1 MTNKE
6 IETLDLFIN
15 RTSMWI
21 NPIDKNT
28 ITSFIHGFE
37 AGTDKKSFTSLLKD
51 YLESE
56 HNINGSN
63 QGWPNQ
69 VLLYAQKNEL
79 SWSNAFLELGITI
92 ISKLKTVSD
101 NELS

>member
-6 IETLDLFIN
+6 LKTLEFFID

-21 NPIDKNT
+21 NPIDRNT

-37 AGTDKKSFTSLLKD
+37 AGSDKKIFTSLLKD

-56 HNINGSN
+56 HNIYGSN

-69 VLLYAQKNEL
+69 VLRYAEKKKL
-79 SWSNAFLELGITI
+79 SWNDAFFELGKVI
-92 ISKLKTVSD
+92 IK
-101 NELS
+101 EI

>member
-6 IETLDLFIN
+6 LKTLDLFIN

-21 NPIDKNT
+21 NPIDRTT

-37 AGTDKKSFTSLLKD
+37 AGTDNKFFTSLLKD

-56 HNINGSN
+56 HNIYGSN

-69 VLLYAQKNEL
+69 VLLYAEKNKL
-79 SWSNAFLELGITI
+79 NWNDAFFELGRVI
-92 ISKLKTVSD
+92 IKKIEKL
-101 NELS
+101 

>member
-6 IETLDLFIN
+6 LKTLDLFIN

-37 AGTDKKSFTSLLKD
+37 AGTDKKSFTSLLKN

-56 HNINGSN
+56 HNIYGSN

-69 VLLYAQKNEL
+69 VLLYAEKNDL
-79 SWSNAFLELGITI
+79 SWSDAFFELGKTI
-92 ISKLKTVSD
+92 ISELKKL
-101 NELS
+101 